1 MQDMNSLYYQTI
13 DQKNNTVILNKK
25 YIVSVRFVSQF
36 DIEVIMTTGQTYHL
50 NLVLGDLMAHLAN
63 IGHKQTD

>member
-1 MQDMNSLYYQTI
+1 MQDMNSLYYQAI

-36 DIEVIMTTGQTYHL
+36 DTEVIMTTGQTYHL
-50 NLVLGDLMAHLAN
+50 NLVLGDLMAHLGA
-63 IGHKQTD
+63 IGHTQTD

>member
-50 NLVLGDLMAHLAN
+50 NLILGDLMAHLAN